1 MGRFSSWSSLPRL
14 LYYTT
19 TCSSPSSTSLIAS
32 TLHLRHFSAESVERL
47 RHVWISGLIDPDKV
61 GPKER
66 SMLYAGKIEEMNASL
81 NKEQPFR
88 EFDTIRAGIT
98 FVKWKHHK
106 ITVMDTSGS
115 VDDFTDEVE
124 TALGAFDSGAIHVLS
139 SIDGVQSHSTTIDKH
154 MIRYDLPRLIFLNN
168 IDHKGANPWEVLNQ
182 VRSELHRCSA
192 AIQVPIGL
200 EDDFKGLVDLVQLK
214 AYYFHGSNGEKVVV
228 EEVPADMEAL
238 VEEKRQEL
246 IENVAPLDDKLAE
259 AFSMKKPISPTDL
272 KEAVHRATITRRF
285 IPVFMGSAF
294 KYKGLQLL
302 LDGVL
307 NYLPCPNVASNY
319 ALEQSKNEEKYTLLA
334 LAFSFKMK
342 YGTIKYLRINEGVIE
357 RGHFVVA
364 DDESFEVPELY
375 RRYNDELEMI
385 PEARAGEI
393 VTVYEHCID
402 DDSYWFP
409 SSEGCK
415 FIDGL
420 VRYRLLGIVR
430 YPNPNAS
437 PKVDESWED
446 IKPPGRTSLKE
457 LMSGGINDIYYDPWY
472 AERPILEI
480 YKGGKDGESIYR
492 RL

>member
-19 TCSSPSSTSLIAS
+19 TCSSPSLIAS

-61 GPKER
+61 
-66 SMLYAGKIEEMNASL
+66 SLY
-81 NKEQPFR
+81 
-88 EFDTIRAGIT
+88 
-98 FVKWKHHK
+98 K
-106 ITVMDTSGS
+106 ITVMDTSGR

-124 TALGAFDSGAIHVLS
+124 TALGAFDSGAIHVVS
-139 SIDGVQSHSTTIDKH
+139 SIDGVHSHSITIDKQ
-154 MIRYDLPRLIFLNN
+154 MIRYELPRLIFLNN

-200 EDDFKGLVDLVQLK
+200 EDDFKGLVDIVQLK

-238 VEEKRQEL
+238 VEEKRREL

-272 KEAVHRATITRRF
+272 KEAVRMATITRRF

-307 NYLPCPNVASNY
+307 NYFPSPNIASNY
-319 ALEQSKNEEKYTLLA
+319 VLDQSKNGEKLTLLA
-334 LAFSFKMK
+334 LAFSLKMK
-342 YGTIKYLRINEGVIE
+342 YGKIRYLRINEGVIQ
-357 RGHFVVA
+357 RGHILLT
-364 DDESFEVPELY
+364 DNDKSYEVPELY
-375 RRYNDELEMI
+375 QRCNDELEMI
-385 PEARAGEI
+385 PKARAGEI
-393 VTVYEHCID
+393 VTVYEHDID
-402 DDSYWFP
+402 SDSYRHHSFIDT
-409 SSEGCK
+409 

-420 VRYRLLGIVR
+420 VRYRVVGIVR
-430 YPNPNAS
+430 YRDTLPR
-437 PKVDESWED
+437 VDVPCKD
-446 IKPPGRTSLKE
+446 IKPPWDRGSFKD
-457 LMSGGINDIYYDPWY
+457 LMSFDHFGFGQRYY
-472 AERPILEI
+472 LEI
-480 YKGGKDGESIYR
+480 FNREEFEDST
-492 RL
+492 

>member
-1 MGRFSSWSSLPRL
+1 MGRFSWSSLPRL

-19 TCSSPSSTSLIAS
+19 TYSSPSPPPSLIAS
-32 TLHLRHFSAESVERL
+32 TLHLRHFSAESAERL

-61 GPKER
+61 GPTER
-66 SMLYAGKIEEMNASL
+66 SMLYAGKIEEMHASL

-88 EFDTIRAGIT
+88 DFDTIRAGIT
-98 FVKWKHHK
+98 FVKWKDHK
-106 ITVMDTSGS
+106 ITVMDTSGR

-139 SIDGVQSHSTTIDKH
+139 SIDGVQSHSITIDKQ
-154 MIRYDLPRLIFLNN
+154 MIRYELPRLIFINN
-168 IDHKGANPWEVLNQ
+168 LDHKGAKPWEILNQ

-214 AYYFHGSNGEKVVV
+214 AYYFHGSNGEKVVI

-238 VEEKRQEL
+238 VAEKRREL

-272 KEAVHRATITRRF
+272 KEAVRRATIRRRF
-285 IPVFMGSAF
+285 IPVFIGSAF

-307 NYLPCPNVASNY
+307 NYFPSPNVASNY
-319 ALEQSKNEEKYTLLA
+319 ALDQSKNGKKLTLLA
-334 LAFSFKMK
+334 LAFSLKMK
-342 YGTIKYLRINEGVIE
+342 YGQIRYLRINEGVIQP
-357 RGHFVVA
+357 GHILLT
-364 DDESFEVPELY
+364 DNDKSYEVPELY
-375 RRYNDELEMI
+375 QRCNDELEMI

-393 VTVYEHCID
+393 VTVYEHDID
-402 DDSYWFP
+402 SDSYRHRSFNDT
-409 SSEGCK
+409 

-420 VRYRLLGIVR
+420 VRYRVVGIIR
-430 YPNPNAS
+430 YRNRLPTFDVPC
-437 PKVDESWED
+437 KD
-446 IKPPGRTSLKE
+446 IKDPWDLESFKD
-457 LMSGGINDIYYDPWY
+457 LMSFDYFAFGQSSH
-472 AERPILEI
+472 LELFNR
-480 YKGGKDGESIYR
+480 GEVEDST
-492 RL
+492 